1 MIGFG
6 LTVTSAP
13 ASEPITLAEAKTA
26 LRIDH
31 SEWDDEIEGV
41 WLPAAREEIERRLSV
56 KLVTQTVKVTLDRFP
71 SLGIVGFDDQ
81 DRLRVVPAEQI
92 IAGQIA
98 AGVIEIPVE
107 SVASISSVKY
117 YDTDNTL
124 QTISSSNYQV
134 DTARTPCRIA
144 PVLGYAWPATRAK
157 LAAVEIVAVVGAA
170 AASVSP
176 MLKAALIL
184 TLRARYEENDT
195 LQPTIDRLLDL
206 AWDGVRHGPKV

>member
-1 MIGFG
+1 LIGFG

-92 IAGQIA
+92 VAGQIA
-98 AGVIEIPVE
+98 AGVIEIPVND
-107 SVASISSVKY
+107 VASISSVKY

>member
-1 MIGFG
+1 
-6 LTVTSAP
+6 VTSAP

-31 SEWDDEIEGV
+31 DEWNDEIEDV

>member
-1 MIGFG
+1 LIGFG

-31 SEWDDEIEGV
+31 DEWNDEIEDV

-71 SLGIVGFDDQ
+71 SLGIVGLDDQ

>member
-1 MIGFG
+1 M
-6 LTVTSAP
+6 TSAP

-31 SEWDDEIEGV
+31 DEWNDEIEDV